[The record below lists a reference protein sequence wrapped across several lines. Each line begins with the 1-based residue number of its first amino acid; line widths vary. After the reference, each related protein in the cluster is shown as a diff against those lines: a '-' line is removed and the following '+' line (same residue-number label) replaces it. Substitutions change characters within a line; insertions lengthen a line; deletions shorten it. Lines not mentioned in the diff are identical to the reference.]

1 MEIYVLP
8 LHSPPPPE
16 EVHLSRLQLKVGP
29 LADLRWWQTMQLAM
43 QEMPAR
49 NSFLINS
56 AHFHLLQIKLQQV
69 SLINTAAVNT
79 IVSTLFYLTFI
90 VVQ

>member
-49 NSFLINS
+49 SSLSSPTNQASASFFDK
-56 AHFHLLQIKLQQV
+56 H
-69 SLINTAAVNT
+69 TAAVNT
-79 IVSTLFYLTFI
+79 HYVSCI
-90 VVQ
+90 H